1 METVSATER
10 LIILPHADYLRLK
23 RDLKATGIDLCYT
36 ARISRPVRVP
46 WSPLLFQDEI
56 LLNHIARHRPAD
68 SSYRLVS
75 VRMTKRGGW
84 VRLDEYTVAF
94 HAVGSHQNA
103 ELEKYLQDHNLH
115 TLAELS
121 RDMVDNL

>member
-10 LIILPHADYLRLK
+10 LIMLPHADYLRLK
-23 RDLKATGIDLCYT
+23 RDLKAAGIDLCYT
-36 ARISRPVRVP
+36 AQISRPVRVP

-56 LLNHIARHRPAD
+56 LLNHIARHCPAD
-68 SSYRLVS
+68 PSYRLVS

-84 VRLDEYTVAF
+84 VRLDEYVVAF
-94 HAVGSHQNA
+94 HAASSHQNA
-103 ELEKYLQDHNLH
+103 ELEQYLQDHDLH
-115 TLAELS
+115 TLAEVS